1 MPALTSCALQ
11 APAVSGA
18 RFSPWPVAAA
28 TSLFAGLLT
37 PFTVSVGGL
46 LPVGELLLF
55 AAAAW
60 ALLIPALVRVWPG
73 ELWREPL
80 FIALIAAQGIALI
93 AYVVSDLWRDSAP
106 ADYLRGWSRM
116 VFLAID
122 VAAIAYLVG
131 CSAANF
137 VLLVAGVQ
145 LGEILKVTL
154 FGALFG
160 DVWKF
165 GYALPVTVGTLLLTG
180 RGGPLLAASVAASLG
195 MLHFILDFR
204 SLGMI
209 CLLVGALSVVRLF
222 PRAWLAWIA
231 PLGLATGLLIGGSVY
246 AHTHG
251 NRDSDRSSRSDVE
264 RTAMVVAALEAF
276 RDSPWIGNGSWFSRT
291 RVMDNFMILRE
302 EGARLAGVG
311 GFAGANEIE
320 EDAVALHSQILV
332 TLAEGGLFGGA
343 FFLLFSAALARAL
356 YLEVVVLPWTP
367 LSALGQFLLCLALF
381 NVFLSPFSGAHRVH
395 IALAAVL
402 VVLVVRAGRGE
413 RESIT
418 TELRP

>member
-1 MPALTSCALQ
+1 MSALLFRALG
-11 APAVSGA
+11 APAGSVGRA
-18 RFSPWPVAAA
+18 FSWPVAGAA
-28 TSLFAGLLT
+28 SLCAGLLT

-55 AAAAW
+55 SAAAW
-60 ALLIPALVRVWPG
+60 ALLIPALVRAWPG
-73 ELWREPL
+73 ELWRDPL
-80 FIALIAAQGIALI
+80 FLAFMATQFVALV

-106 ADYLRGWSRM
+106 VDYLRGWSRM

-122 VAAIAYLVG
+122 LAAVAYLVG
-131 CSAANF
+131 CSAFNF

-145 LGEILKVTL
+145 LGEVLKVLL
-154 FGALFG
+154 FGALFN

-165 GYALPVTVGTLLLTG
+165 GYALPVTVGAFLLGG
-180 RGGPLLAASVAASLG
+180 RGGPLLAAPVAAGLG
-195 MLHFILDFR
+195 LLNFILDFR

-209 CLLVGALSVVRLF
+209 CLLVAALSAVRLF

-231 PLGLATGLLIGGSVY
+231 PLGLSSGLLIGGAVY
-246 AHTHG
+246 AHTRE

-276 RDSPWIGNGSWFSRT
+276 RESPWIGNGSWFSRT
-291 RVMDNFMILRE
+291 RVIDNFMILRE

-320 EDAVALHSQILV
+320 EDPGALHSQILV
-332 TLAEGGLFGGA
+332 TLAEGGIFGGA
-343 FFLLFSAALARAL
+343 FFLLFSAALVRAL
-356 YLEVVVLPWTP
+356 HREVVVLDWTP
-367 LSALGQFLLCLALF
+367 LSALAQFLLCLALF

-395 IALAAVL
+395 IALAAIL
-402 VVLVVRAGRGE
+402 VVMVMRAGREDSEVGLPE
-413 RESIT
+413 V
-418 TELRP
+418 RP